1 MIRLSA
7 FVFLAALLPANCD
20 FRGSAVQRAGTEIKP
35 YFPDAQTSVENGG
48 HTLRSLTCVN
58 LGRKAIELLPGNL
71 DETSLKELRG
81 GFARAM
87 TGINTFELGF
97 QEYVLRL
104 NLSSWTYDIH
114 AASTVD
120 GYPAQYDKAC
130 RGIFNR
136 QVI

>member
-1 MIRLSA
+1 MFRLFA
-7 FVFLAALLPANCD
+7 LVFLAALLPPNCD
-20 FRGSAVQRAGTEIKP
+20 FRGSAVNRAGTEIKP
-35 YFPDAQTSVENGG
+35 YFPDAQTTLENGG

-71 DETSLKELRG
+71 DSTSLKDLKG

-104 NLSSWTYDIH
+104 NLASWQHEILPSSTLE
-114 AASTVD
+114 
-120 GYPAQYDKAC
+120 GYSSQYDKAC
-130 RGIFNR
+130 VTYLGSRVR
-136 QVI
+136 